1 MFMILQD
8 ESFSKGKKKGN
19 KKNLDG
25 GTRYILGTKF
35 RSRTGCLVCRK
46 KKRKCDEHH
55 PICKFCEIRGLHC
68 SYLDDEKSEGD
79 DGGINPV
86 NDTNSGNDSLKSG
99 NSPIS
104 GNGDKRPEGFKSFDE
119 PSDRSGTSKVQE
131 FPTEKIPNNPSLSIL
146 GSVSNDEIIR
156 KRQQL
161 DDFQPI
167 EEQVYE
173 VYDDTYPPP
182 DHEYHNSKTLEV
194 SHPNNQLTINMV
206 HPHDMNMHH
215 NMNMNMENVNVMNM
229 NNMNM
234 MNMNHMNGMTMNNVN
249 LMMNMNNINPMPNM
263 HNMHNMNMQINQ
275 NLPNYDYMYNIPS
288 EPTSLPLLYLDSK
301 GMDFLDYFNHQ
312 VSKILAVGPEVS
324 NHFQKTFYKL
334 ANNDESFMYAV
345 ISWSALYRGEQSDVN
360 HYLNKAISK
369 FNSQYDQNNAVKQ
382 DLSTIYFKLCFYT
395 ILYAQNIC
403 LGDTNKWY
411 KILLECCLLFKAN
424 GGLKELSR
432 KFNYSNEIRFIISN
446 IQYSDTFG
454 SKAHKFGPIFKSEE
468 YADLVNNTP
477 FKLNEMNYGIDT
489 LQGILQS
496 ILTVFC
502 ETIELKVKI
511 GKVHSKLLEIEN
523 QKEYFHFKDKNFQHI
538 NKEIENLQL
547 KIEECVPHAQLLK
560 LINDIEDYKLNNL
573 CFKLYHRMT
582 QLYFN
587 LYIKQIPPNSL
598 VNQILVNELY
608 EIIDILVNTKFCV
621 IVCFPLLLC
630 GICCSNKF
638 DKEKVEKKLLRA
650 KNSTPVLNAEKIWV
664 VIKRSWELNPHGNLI
679 IDWSDICEEYGWCL
693 NAC

>member
-19 KKNLDG
+19 RKNLEG

-68 SYLDDEKSEGD
+68 SYLDDDKSEGND
-79 DGGINPV
+79 DGGDNVTGVI
-86 NDTNSGNDSLKSG
+86 TGNDSDKLNG
-99 NSPIS
+99 NSTH
-104 GNGDKRPEGFKSFDE
+104 GNGDKRANGLKSFDNTDNDYE
-119 PSDRSGTSKVQE
+119 STKVNE
-131 FPTEKIPNNPSLSIL
+131 FPTEKVSTNSNRSIL
-146 GSVSNDEIIR
+146 GPVSNDDIIR
-156 KRQQL
+156 RRQEIEN
-161 DDFQPI
+161 FQPL
-167 EEQVYE
+167 EEPIYDVYN
-173 VYDDTYPPP
+173 DNYPPP
-182 DHEYHNSKTLEV
+182 NHEYQHDSKVIETT
-194 SHPNNQLTINMV
+194 HPNHQLNIHMV
-206 HPHDMNMHH
+206 NGHDMNLHH
-215 NMNMNMENVNVMNM
+215 NMNLNMENVMNM

-234 MNMNHMNGMTMNNVN
+234 MNMNQMNGMTMNNVN
-249 LMMNMNNINPMPNM
+249 LMMNNMNPMHNLNNINM
-263 HNMHNMNMQINQ
+263 HINQ
-275 NLPNYDYMYNIPS
+275 NLPNYDYMYNIPT

-301 GMDFLDYFNHQ
+301 GIDFLDYFNQQ

-345 ISWSALYRGEQSDVN
+345 ISWSALYRGELADVN
-360 HYLNKAISK
+360 HYLNKAIAK
-369 FNSQYDQNNAVKQ
+369 FNSQYDQNNQVKQ
-382 DLSTIYFKLCFYT
+382 DLSTVYFKLCFYT
-395 ILYAQNIC
+395 ILFAQNIC

-432 KFNYSNEIRFIISN
+432 KLNFSNEIRFIISN
-446 IQYSDTFG
+446 IQYSDIFG
-454 SKAHKFGPIFKSEE
+454 SKAHKFGPVFKSEE
-468 YADLVNNTP
+468 YLDIFTNTP
-477 FKLNEMNYGIDT
+477 FKQNEVNYGIDT
-489 LQGILQS
+489 LQGISQS
-496 ILTVFC
+496 ILMVFS
-502 ETIELKVKI
+502 ETIELKVHINKL
-511 GKVHSKLLEIEN
+511 HSKLFEIED
-523 QKEYFHFKDKNFQHI
+523 QKEYFQFKDKNFQQI
-538 NKEIENLQL
+538 NKQIDNLQL
-547 KIEECVPHAQLLK
+547 KIEDCVPNAELLK

-573 CFKLYHRMT
+573 CFKLYQRMT

-598 VNQILVNELY
+598 VNQILVSELY
-608 EIIDILVNTKFCV
+608 DIIDILVNTKFCV

-650 KNSTPVLNAEKIWV
+650 KNSTPVLNAEKIWM